1 MISAKHKPYQG
12 KNTIGQARKVN
23 LCLMLDYTHVLDLNK
38 TSSSNMLLSHLN
50 LPLPMDTN
58 PGDERNF
65 LSGGAKMPVPY
76 HLDESDSDSI
86 VSSEDAS
93 YTELVPMSSG
103 AGDEVKAGLRNA
115 IKTRRVAQGLDGMP
129 LIEAKKPR
137 LEVLSKEEEE
147 KRRIRRERNKVAAFK
162 CRQRRKE
169 HIQKLQDESD
179 ELNSE
184 RSCLEKELVALKAQ
198 KEQLERMFQSHNCIL
213 KNKTASEDHVSEAK
227 SPHSCSV
234 EMAKSNEPSSPTSPV
249 PDSITA

>member
-1 MISAKHKPYQG
+1 M
-12 KNTIGQARKVN
+12 T
-23 LCLMLDYTHVLDLNK
+23 LNIFYSTLIFFSLQK
-38 TSSSNMLLSHLN
+38 Q
-50 LPLPMDTN
+50 
-58 PGDERNF
+58 
-65 LSGGAKMPVPY
+65 
-76 HLDESDSDSI
+76 